1 MYDFAV
7 IGGGIVGL
15 STARSLLQQFP
26 DNRVLLL
33 EKEAQWA
40 QHPTGRNSGVIHSGI
55 YYQPGSLQAT
65 FARNGNRSMVDFCR
79 QHGIRHD
86 VCGKI
91 IVATEP
97 HELPMLERL
106 YRRGLAN
113 GMGVTRIGPEQAK
126 EIEPPVNCLGGIL
139 VPTTGIVCYPSVCE
153 ALAEELRVR
162 GAIPTLNTKVL
173 KLEERFSSVV
183 LETNQGSFESRIV
196 INCAGLHSDRLARF
210 DSNESARI
218 VPFRGEYFELK
229 SERRYLVKNLIYPV
243 PNPQF
248 PFLGVHFI
256 RMIDGSVHAG
266 PKAVLSLSR
275 EGYRKTSFNLGD
287 LFETLSLPGFWHLAA
302 KYWKYG
308 LKEMHRSFSKAAF
321 VHSLQR
327 LIPEIQESDLVPSQA
342 GVRAQALHSNGVLV
356 EDFLIVRGNRTVH
369 VYNAPSLAATASL
382 EIGVRI
388 AEQVADI
395 LSNKARQL
403 SENVANRAPTLWA
416 NPYFSVE
423 PKSQVQQDA
432 IGREGTPVEVGATRP
447 RHHSLISKL
456 SPEG

>member
-1 MYDFAV
+1 
-7 IGGGIVGL
+7 
-15 STARSLLQQFP
+15 
-26 DNRVLLL
+26 
-33 EKEAQWA
+33 
-40 QHPTGRNSGVIHSGI
+40 
-55 YYQPGSLQAT
+55 
-65 FARNGNRSMVDFCR
+65 MVDFCR

-126 EIEPPVNCLGGIL
+126 EIEPHVNCLGGIL

-229 SERRYLVKNLIYPV
+229 LERRYLVKNLI
-243 PNPQF
+243 
-248 PFLGVHFI
+248 
-256 RMIDGSVHAG
+256 GS
-266 PKAVLSLSR
+266 
-275 EGYRKTSFNLGD
+275 
-287 LFETLSLPGFWHLAA
+287 
-302 KYWKYG
+302 
-308 LKEMHRSFSKAAF
+308 
-321 VHSLQR
+321 
-327 LIPEIQESDLVPSQA
+327 
-342 GVRAQALHSNGVLV
+342 
-356 EDFLIVRGNRTVH
+356 
-369 VYNAPSLAATASL
+369 
-382 EIGVRI
+382 
-388 AEQVADI
+388 
-395 LSNKARQL
+395 
-403 SENVANRAPTLWA
+403 
-416 NPYFSVE
+416 
-423 PKSQVQQDA
+423 
-432 IGREGTPVEVGATRP
+432 
-447 RHHSLISKL
+447 
-456 SPEG
+456 